1 MAYIHED
8 KINEIKD
15 QLDIVQIISDY
26 VELKQSGNNY
36 LGLCPFHN
44 EKTPSFTVS
53 AQKGIFHCF
62 GCGEGGDAISFIMKK
77 ESLSYPEAIHFLADK
92 LGIFIETGKVD
103 KKLYDHR
110 KKLFQIND
118 EAKLYFFQNL
128 LASPIPKR
136 YIQDRGIN
144 KNLINR
150 YMIGYA
156 TKNSQGLLNHLMKK
170 GYKLD
175 DLLELGLVKKSRKN
189 GSLYDAYINR
199 LMFPIIDSR
208 KNIIGFGGRTLGEDR
223 AKYINSPESVVYHK
237 SDHIYGTMN
246 FKNISKENKAILVE
260 GYMDVISLSNY
271 GIDYS
276 VASLGTSLTKEQAK
290 LISRYTKNIF
300 ICYDGDNAGILAAE
314 RALNIFKEIEIF
326 PNIVKIPDGLDPDD
340 YLKEYGKESFFN
352 LLENSLNPIL
362 YKYNNLLKK
371 FDLKNIDE
379 KIEFLKELTELLTTI
394 DSRLVRD
401 EYINRFA
408 KDLNLDK
415 DNLSFEVN
423 NILKSSN
430 SKLNTKLVNNEEP
443 ISVKS
448 QNSYKRILL
457 ESLRFIVFNSEKREE
472 IIRISDFLNDK
483 TKYWKDT
490 LSSILKININSE
502 KTVADQLEENR
513 IDANIRKIINQVF
526 MVKDRKYYLD
536 SNNANNYINSMEKNK
551 LIIERDTLKE
561 QFSLLSDYESLSDE
575 LKNVYNSL
583 AMDILRL
590 DKDIKKM
597 M

>member
-26 VELKQSGNNY
+26 VELKQSGSNY

-77 ESLSYPEAIHFLADK
+77 ENLSYPEAIHFLADK

-103 KKLYDHR
+103 KELYDHR

-128 LASPIPKR
+128 LASPIPKK

-144 KNLINR
+144 KNLINK

-156 TKNSQGLLNHLMKK
+156 TTNSQGLLNHLMKK
-170 GYKLD
+170 GYKLED
-175 DLLELGLVKKSRKN
+175 ILELGLVKKSRKN

-199 LMFPIIDSR
+199 LIFPIIDSR

-223 AKYINSPESVVYHK
+223 AKYINSPESIVYHK

-271 GIDYS
+271 DIDYS

-290 LISRYTKNIF
+290 LIARYTKNIF
-300 ICYDGDNAGILAAE
+300 ICYDGDDAGILAAE
-314 RALNIFKEIEIF
+314 RALNIFKEIDLF

-340 YLKEYGKESFFN
+340 YLKKYGKESFLN

-371 FDLKNIDE
+371 FNLKDIDD
-379 KIEFLKELTELLTTI
+379 KIDFLKELTELLSTI
-394 DSRLVRD
+394 ESRLVRD
-401 EYINRFA
+401 EYINRFS
-408 KDLNLDK
+408 KDLDLDK
-415 DNLSFEVN
+415 ENLLFEVN
-423 NILKSSN
+423 NLLKNN
-430 SKLNTKLVNNEEP
+430 SYKLDTKLVNNEEV
-443 ISVKS
+443 ISSKS
-448 QNSYKRILL
+448 QNSYKKILL
-457 ESLRFIVFNSEKREE
+457 ESLRFVVFNLEKRDE
-472 IIRISDFLNDK
+472 IIRISDFLNNK
-483 TKYWKDT
+483 TKYWEDT
-490 LSSILKININSE
+490 LSSIIKIDINSE
-502 KTVADQLEENR
+502 KSVADQLEENKV
-513 IDANIRKIINQVF
+513 DANIRKIINQVF
-526 MVKDRKYYLD
+526 IAKDRNYYLD

-551 LIIERDTLKE
+551 LIIERDSLKE
-561 QFSLLSDYESLSDE
+561 QFSLLSDYENLSDE
-575 LKNVYNSL
+575 LKIVYNSL

-597 M
+597 I